1 MKDGNRWK
9 NIKAKTIGDI
19 EKKTIECAS
28 LEDKP
33 VVVMNNSERDFEKGI
48 DISKAEL
55 EKYALENY
63 GVKPKTSFERMAVAQ
78 DKVFRTIH
86 EEYIKTQ
93 KK

>member
-1 MKDGNRWK
+1 MKNWVFWK
-9 NIKAKTIGDI
+9 FDYLI
-19 EKKTIECAS
+19 ES
-28 LEDKP
+28 WH
-33 VVVMNNSERDFEKGI
+33 VMNNFETDYQKGI
-48 DISKAEL
+48 DISKSAV

-86 EEYIKTQ
+86 EKYIKTQ